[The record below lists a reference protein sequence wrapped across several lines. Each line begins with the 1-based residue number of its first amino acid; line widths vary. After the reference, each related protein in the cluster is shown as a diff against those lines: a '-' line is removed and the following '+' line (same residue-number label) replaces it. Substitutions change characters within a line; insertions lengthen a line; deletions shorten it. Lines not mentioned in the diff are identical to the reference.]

1 MGNVPRKKTPILE
14 MPVPKKWYKRYD
26 KDTDYPNYWD
36 FLDEQLA
43 RILSAP
49 SPGYDFVPIEWGQDG
64 TSPPDATETFTDG
77 NGSVQVRKFA
87 AAADSDLLIP
97 WEAPKNILL
106 SAGVMF
112 EVVGFF
118 TDALFQY
125 APPGVQD
132 TLIFRLSGYK
142 IADNDPLGASFGTAK
157 SVTIE
162 QQNYAQND
170 RFLTPQSDA
179 FTISGLAKGDLV
191 MLKLER
197 VGTSDTYASPVG
209 VYGVK
214 IEYSQES
221 QYPSP

>member
-1 MGNVPRKKTPILE
+1 MGDVPRKKTPILE

-26 KDTDYPNYWD
+26 KDNDYPLFWD
-36 FLDEQLA
+36 FLDEQLSQ
-43 RILSAP
+43 ILSAP

-64 TSPPDATETFTDG
+64 ASPPAATETFTNG

-87 AAADSDLLIP
+87 AAADQDLLIP
-97 WEAPKNILL
+97 WEVPTNMLISEGIL
-106 SAGVMF
+106 F
-112 EVVGFF
+112 TVVGFF
-118 TDALFQY
+118 TDAPFQHT
-125 APPGVQD
+125 PPAIFD

-142 IADNDPLGASFGTAK
+142 IADNDPISTSFGTTK

-162 QQNYAQND
+162 NENYAQND
-170 RFLTPQSDA
+170 RFVTPQSA
-179 FTISGLAKGDLV
+179 KVTIANVAKGDLA

-197 VGTSDTYASPVG
+197 VGTSDAYASPVG